1 MYDNEPLTKNEQA
14 MNEVAQM
21 LKEEGITFDKE
32 RGEYIDENGNV
43 LDLDVQ
49 KIIEE
54 YIEHM
59 DKAYN
64 LL

>member
-43 LDLDVQ
+43 LDLDIQ